1 MSLFYALSIGGQS
14 LNTNKRAIDITN
26 KNISNVYTEG
36 YSRKSTVFQ
45 NMPLGGID
53 ISTVERAFDKS
64 LFNRYI
70 NLNQELAGEKR
81 FQHNLDQIESIF
93 NDIQGSGFST
103 ALNDFFNSF
112 NDVAINPDDLTARY
126 SAITAANELVGRIR
140 NSAENLKDIQENTVM
155 DIKDNITKLNQLT
168 SQLAKVNKELR
179 FYNQDEIRLNEYL
192 DKRDELIKDISKLV
206 DVKIKIN
213 ADNTVNLNTAK
224 GFNLVLNDKSTNLEF
239 AQIEGEYQVRWEGI
253 NISNDIKNGEI
264 GGNLKTLQFL
274 DETQKK
280 LDDFV
285 SVLALTFNKQHQQGY
300 DLDGNAGGNFFGIDP
315 SSSDTQIKASNIYVN
330 ISDPKKI
337 AAASD
342 PSYTNADNT
351 NIKALIN
358 LKDDISGVLTPSEE
372 STFLS
377 GSLTFEGITY
387 SLNNTEN
394 YSVIKSKSFGEAYN
408 SLLVAPIGF
417 ESERNKKS
425 IESNSFLFE
434 AVDSKMKEIGSVNL
448 DEELIN
454 LTKLQRAY
462 QASAKIINI
471 TDELL
476 QTVMGLVKG

>member
-1 MSLFYALSIGGQS
+1 MSLFYALSAAGQS

-26 KNISNVYTEG
+26 KNMSNVYTEG
-36 YSRKSTVFQ
+36 YTRKNSVIQ
-45 NMPLGGID
+45 DLPLAGID
-53 ISTVERAFDKS
+53 IATVERAFDKS

-70 NLNQELAGEKR
+70 NLNQELSGEKR

-93 NDIQGSGFST
+93 NDVQGSGFST

-112 NDVAINPDDLTARY
+112 NDIAVNPDDLAARY
-126 SAITAANELVGRIR
+126 SAITSANELVGRIR
-140 NSAENLKDIQENTVM
+140 NSAENITDIRTNTVM
-155 DIKDNITKLNQLT
+155 DIKDNVTKLNQLT
-168 SQLAKVNKELR
+168 SQLAEVNKGLKI
-179 FYNQDEIRLNEYL
+179 YSADETRVNEYL
-192 DKRDELIKDISKLV
+192 DKRDNLIRDISKLI

-213 ADNTVNLNTAK
+213 SDNTVNLNTAK

-239 AQIEGEYQVRWEGI
+239 AQINGEYQLRWDGV

-264 GGNLKTLQFL
+264 GGNLKTLRFL
-274 DETQKK
+274 EETEKK

-300 DLDGNAGGNFFGIDP
+300 DLYGNAGENFFGIDP

-342 PSYTNADNT
+342 PSYTNSDNT

-358 LKDDISGVLTPSEE
+358 LKEDINGVLTSSEE
-372 STFLS
+372 SALFSAT
-377 GSLTFEGITY
+377 GLTFGGITY
-387 SLNNTEN
+387 SLNSSEN
-394 YSVIKSKSFGEAYN
+394 YSTIKSKSFGEGYN

-417 ESERNKKS
+417 ESEKNKKS

-434 AVDSKMKEIGSVNL
+434 AVDSKMKEISSVNL

-462 QASAKIINI
+462 QASAKIINV

-476 QTVMGLVKG
+476 QTVMNLVR